1 MRHDEARWPGQVP
14 GDARRN
20 LALGER
26 LGDQAELEL
35 LEIAQP
41 AMDQL
46 RGRRRGRRRQI
57 ASLDQQH
64 REPPAG
70 SVARDAGTIDAAAND
85 QQVIA
90 HFHASGMRTVTAT
103 PSLAGRFAASILP
116 PWYSAIR
123 RAT

>member
-1 MRHDEARWPGQVP
+1 MRHDEARRPGEVSGHAQQ
-14 GDARRN
+14 N

-57 ASLDQQH
+57 AALDQQH
-64 REPPAG
+64 REPAAG
-70 SVARDAGTIDAAAND
+70 SIAGDAGAIDAAADD
-85 QQVIA
+85 QQVVA
-90 HFHASGMRTVTAT
+90 HFHASGMRTVIAT
-103 PSLAGRFAASILP
+103 PSPAGRFAASVLP